1 MAKKN
6 NYAALEQ
13 LHAAAMIAKEN
24 KNAMDMIHPE
34 AEKDLAKLLR
44 VLKLPKDFTGE
55 VPYKDYKIRIQ
66 RRTIIQFMSK

>member
-1 MAKKN
+1 MKN
-6 NYAALEQ
+6 YEDQ
-13 LHAAAMIAKEN
+13 
-24 KNAMDMIHPE
+24 
-34 AEKDLAKLLR
+34 AERRLRKVNDIKTMFWKRSSEEEKKDLAKLLR